1 MTGYFLLVVIEA
13 VIYGLFYLSKWT
25 KGIKNRHLWYLI
37 LSFFVLFFFSA
48 FRAPHLGIDYSNY
61 ILALQAID
69 ETGTYYMEPGFILL
83 NKFILLF
90 TSHHFGISIT
100 VNLFLMVPLFFFI
113 TKSVH
118 RKYWPLCVMIFV
130 LNPYMFLQST
140 FNIMRQCCA
149 TGLILSAVLFFRNKQ
164 LWMKLLAVAL
174 IIIAAQ
180 FHKMAYC
187 MLVLVPVMLFGWKK
201 KYWVVLATVAFLI
214 NMSSIDLLSLFFRI
228 VDPWYAEYESSLLNI
243 GIYVIFIYF
252 FILGICHYYD
262 DLCTDKRSKT
272 FVDLYLFSLCFL
284 LIALPND
291 MTYRIYIMLAFTAIP
306 AVPVL
311 WRKLGSLRVTELPV
325 IGTLKIWEKFPI
337 LTRIPVIKAGYVT
350 YYFGLF
356 VCYIFYLWLTNN
368 QYYIPYSFGF

>member
-13 VIYGLFYLSKWT
+13 IIYGLFYLSKWT

-37 LSFFVLFFFSA
+37 LSFFVLLFFSS
-48 FRAPHLGIDYSNY
+48 FRAPHLGIDYPNY
-61 ILALQAID
+61 IKAIQIIS
-69 ETGTYYMEPGFILL
+69 ETGTYYMEPGFVLL

-100 VNLFLMVPLFFFI
+100 VNLILMIPLFFMI
-113 TKSVH
+113 IKCVNH
-118 RKYWPLCVMIFV
+118 KYWPLCVMVFL

-149 TGLILSAVLFFRNKQ
+149 TGLIISAVLLLRNKR
-164 LWMKLLAVAL
+164 LWMKLLGVAL

-180 FHKMAYC
+180 FHRMAYI
-187 MLVLVPVMLFGWKK
+187 MLILVPAMLIGWKK
-201 KYWVVLATVAFLI
+201 KHWVFIATAAFLV
-214 NMSSIDLLSLFFRI
+214 NMCNIDLFSLAFR
-228 VDPWYAEYESSLLNI
+228 VVGHWYAEYEASLLNI

-262 DLCTDKRSKT
+262 DLCTDRRSKT

-284 LIALPND
+284 LVALPND
-291 MTYRIYIMLAFTAIP
+291 IAYRVYIMLAFTAIP

-311 WRKLGSLRVTELPV
+311 WRKLGNLRATELPV
-325 IGTLKIWEKFPI
+325 IGTLKVWGKLPI
-337 LTRIPVIKAGYVT
+337 LTRFPVLKVGYVT
-350 YYFGLF
+350 YYLGLF

>member
-1 MTGYFLLVVIEA
+1 
-13 VIYGLFYLSKWT
+13 
-25 KGIKNRHLWYLI
+25 
-37 LSFFVLFFFSA
+37 
-48 FRAPHLGIDYSNY
+48 
-61 ILALQAID
+61 
-69 ETGTYYMEPGFILL
+69 
-83 NKFILLF
+83 
-90 TSHHFGISIT
+90 
-100 VNLFLMVPLFFFI
+100 
-113 TKSVH
+113 
-118 RKYWPLCVMIFV
+118 
-130 LNPYMFLQST
+130 
-140 FNIMRQCCA
+140 
-149 TGLILSAVLFFRNKQ
+149 
-164 LWMKLLAVAL
+164 LAVAL